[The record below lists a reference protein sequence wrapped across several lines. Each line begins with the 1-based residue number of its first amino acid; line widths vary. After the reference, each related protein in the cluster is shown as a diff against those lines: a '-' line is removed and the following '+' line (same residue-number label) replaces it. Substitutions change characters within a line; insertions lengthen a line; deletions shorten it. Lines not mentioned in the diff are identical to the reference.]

1 MSLVLR
7 QLRKSYGNAEVLRG
21 VSLEA
26 NYGQVMAIV
35 GANGAGKSTLIK
47 ILAGAV
53 PKDSGELEKDGQL
66 LDLKGP
72 RDAIRQGICTVYQE
86 LSLVTELSVAENLLM
101 GVLPKRRGLIDWNGS
116 NIRAKEIL
124 ASIGFDAIE
133 PTVKIR
139 DLSIA
144 KQQMVEIAK
153 ALVSKPRIIVLDE
166 PSAVLSGSDL
176 DSLYALV
183 RQLREQGTLVL
194 YVSHRL
200 QEVLDLADRIVVMK
214 DGYFV
219 GELDPKEANEDNII
233 TMMTGRQIET
243 IYPKRREEFGE
254 PTLTAKGLSREG
266 EFDDVSF
273 KLRQGEVLSIFGLV
287 GSGRSELV
295 ESIFGARKLHGGSVS
310 VRGLSKPFKSPAHAI
325 NTGLALMTENRQ
337 RTGLILGLQVC
348 ENINLATMG
357 GPFLSMK
364 RRRSLSEKMIH
375 ELSIAPNHCRKMEV
389 WKLSGGNQQ
398 KVVISKWLLTNP
410 SILILDEP
418 TRGVDM
424 ATRVDIYQKIDELAS
439 LGISILMVSSDLTEA
454 ISMADR
460 VLVMRDGQVVK
471 ELEAATTSE
480 DEVLTYAMGGYDE
493 QI

>member
-7 QLRKSYGNAEVLRG
+7 DIRKSYGGTEVLRG

-26 NYGQVMAIV
+26 GYGQVVAFV

-53 PKDSGELEKDGQL
+53 SRDSGSLELDNQP

-101 GVLPKRRGLIDWNGS
+101 GVLPKRRGLIDWKAAHT
-116 NIRAKEIL
+116 RAREIL
-124 ASIGFDAIE
+124 ASIGFDAID
-133 PTVKIR
+133 TATKIC

-153 ALVSKPRIIVLDE
+153 ALVSKPRILVLDE

-183 RQLREQGTLVL
+183 GQLRDQGTLVL

-200 QEVLDLADRIVVMK
+200 QEILDLADRIIVMK

-219 GELDPKEANEDNII
+219 AELDPKEATEDSII
-233 TMMTGRQIET
+233 TLMSGRQIEA
-243 IYPKRREEFGE
+243 IYPDRREGFGPSTFAVE
-254 PTLTAKGLSREG
+254 GLTRDG
-266 EFDDVSF
+266 EFENVSF
-273 KLRQGEVLSIFGLV
+273 ELRSGEIVSIFGLV

-295 ESIFGARKLHGGSVS
+295 ESIFGARRLHGGSIS
-310 VRGLSKPFKSPAHAI
+310 IGGAAKRLSSPATAI
-325 NTGLALMTENRQ
+325 KDGLALLTENRQ
-337 RTGLILGLQVC
+337 LTGLVLGLKVC
-348 ENINLATMG
+348 ENINLATMH
-357 GPFLSMK
+357 GPLLSMT
-364 RRRSLSEKMIH
+364 RRRSNSEQMINK
-375 ELSIAPNHCRKMEV
+375 LSIKPERCRTMEA
-389 WKLSGGNQQ
+389 WQLSGGNQQ
-398 KVVISKWLLTNP
+398 KVVISKWLLTSP

-424 ATRVDIYQKIDELAS
+424 ATRVDIYQKIDELAAS
-439 LGISILMVSSDLTEA
+439 GISILMVSSDLTEA
-454 ISMADR
+454 VSMADR
-460 VLVMRDGQVVK
+460 ILVMRNGRLLK
-471 ELEAATTSE
+471 ELDAAKTSE
-480 DEVLTYAMGGYDE
+480 DEVLAYAIGGYAV
-493 QI
+493 

>member
-7 QLRKSYGNAEVLRG
+7 KVHKSYGSAEVLHG

-26 NYGQVMAIV
+26 DYGQVVAIV

-53 PKDSGELEKDGQL
+53 SKDSGDIKLDGKS

-86 LSLVTELSVAENLLM
+86 LSLVPELSVTENLLL
-101 GVLPKRRGLIDWNGS
+101 GVLPKRRGLIDWGAARA
-116 NIRAKEIL
+116 RAKEIL
-124 ASIGFDAIE
+124 NSIGFGAVDETAK
-133 PTVKIR
+133 TR

-153 ALVSKPRIIVLDE
+153 ALVSKPRILVLDE

-183 RQLREQGTLVL
+183 GQLRDQGTLVL
-194 YVSHRL
+194 YISHRL
-200 QEVLDLADRIVVMK
+200 QEVLSLADRIVIMK
-214 DGYFV
+214 DGNFV
-219 GELDPKEANEDNII
+219 AELDPKNATEDDII
-233 TMMTGRQIET
+233 TLMAGRQIEV
-243 IYPKRREEFGE
+243 IYPDRREEFGE
-254 PTLTAKGLSREG
+254 STLTVEGLSRDG

-273 KLRQGEVLSIFGLV
+273 HLRKGEILSIFGLV

-295 ESIFGARKLHGGSVS
+295 EAIFGAYRPHSGSISIGGDIK
-310 VRGLSKPFKSPAHAI
+310 RFNAPAKAI
-325 NTGLALMTENRQ
+325 KTGLALVTENRQ
-337 RTGLILGLQVC
+337 RTGLVLGHKVN
-348 ENINLATMG
+348 ENINLATMHG
-357 GPFLSMK
+357 MLLSLPK
-364 RRRSLSEKMIH
+364 RRSNSEKMIN
-375 ELSIAPNHCRKMEV
+375 ELSIQPNHCRNMEA
-389 WKLSGGNQQ
+389 WQLSGGNQQ
-398 KVVISKWLLTNP
+398 KVVLSKWLLTNP

-424 ATRVDIYQKIDELAS
+424 ATRAEIYQKIDELADS
-439 LGISILMVSSDLTEA
+439 GISILMVSSDLTEA

-460 VLVMRDGQVVK
+460 VLVMRNGRIVK
-471 ELEAATTSE
+471 ELAAASTNE
-480 DEVLTYAMGGYDE
+480 DEVLTYAIGGDE
-493 QI
+493 TK

>member
-7 QLRKSYGNAEVLRG
+7 DVRKSYGSAEVLRG

-26 NYGQVMAIV
+26 EFGQVVAIV

-53 PKDSGELEKDGQL
+53 PKDSGDLELDSKP
-66 LDLKGP
+66 LDLKVP

-101 GVLPKRRGLIDWNGS
+101 GVLPKNRGLIDWKAARA
-116 NIRAKEIL
+116 RAKDIL
-124 ASIGFDAIE
+124 TSIGFDGIDTAA
-133 PTVKIR
+133 KIK

-153 ALVSKPRIIVLDE
+153 ALVSKPRILVLDE

-183 RQLREQGTLVL
+183 DQLRKQGTLVL

-200 QEVLDLADRIVVMK
+200 REVLNLADRIVVMK
-214 DGYFV
+214 DGHFV
-219 GELDPKEANEDNII
+219 AELDPKEATEDDII
-233 TMMTGRQIET
+233 TLMAGRKIEA
-243 IYPKRREEFGE
+243 IYPDRRATFGE
-254 PTLTAKGLSREG
+254 TTLTVEGLSRVG
-266 EFDDVSF
+266 EFEDAALS
-273 KLRQGEVLSIFGLV
+273 LHSGEILSLFGLV

-295 ESIFGARKLHGGSVS
+295 ETIFGARRPHSGMISIGGETKVFNA
-310 VRGLSKPFKSPAHAI
+310 PIDAI
-325 NTGLALMTENRQ
+325 NAGLALVTENRQ
-337 RTGLILGLQVC
+337 STGLVLGLKVD
-348 ENINLATMG
+348 ENINLATMR
-357 GPFLSMK
+357 GPFLSMSG
-364 RRRSLSEKMIH
+364 RRANTDMMVN
-375 ELSIAPNHCRKMEV
+375 ELSIMPQGCRVMEA
-389 WKLSGGNQQ
+389 WQLSGGNQQ
-398 KVVISKWLLTNP
+398 KVVLSKWLLTNP

-424 ATRVDIYQKIDELAS
+424 ATRVDIYRKINELA
-439 LGISILMVSSDLTEA
+439 LAGISILMVSSDLTEA

-460 VLVMRDGQVVK
+460 VLVMRNGRIVK
-471 ELEAATTSE
+471 ELSAADTNE
-480 DEVLTYAMGGYDE
+480 DEVLAYAIGDHYE
-493 QI
+493 

>member
-7 QLRKSYGNAEVLRG
+7 EIRKSYGNAEVLRG

-26 NYGQVMAIV
+26 GYGQVVAIV

-53 PKDSGELEKDGQL
+53 PKDSGDLELDSQP

-86 LSLVTELSVAENLLM
+86 LSLVMELSVAENLLM
-101 GVLPKRRGLIDWNGS
+101 GVLPKRRGLIDWS
-116 NIRAKEIL
+116 AARARAKEIL
-124 ASIGFDAIE
+124 TSIGFDAID
-133 PTVKIR
+133 PAAKIR

-153 ALVSKPRIIVLDE
+153 ALVSKPKILVLDE

-176 DSLYALV
+176 ESLYGLV
-183 RQLREQGTLVL
+183 GQLRDQGTLVL

-200 QEVLDLADRIVVMK
+200 QEVLHLADRVIVMK
-214 DGYFV
+214 DGQFV
-219 GELDPKEANEDNII
+219 AELDPKEATEDGII
-233 TMMTGRQIET
+233 TLMAGRQIDA
-243 IYPKRREEFGE
+243 IYPDRRKEFGVS
-254 PTLTAKGLSREG
+254 TLTVEGLTRFG

-273 KLRQGEVLSIFGLV
+273 KLRAGEILSIFGLV

-295 ESIFGARKLHGGSVS
+295 ETIFGARRPHSGSISIGGV
-310 VRGLSKPFKSPAHAI
+310 VKRFKAPANAI
-325 NTGLALMTENRQ
+325 KTGLALVTENRQ
-337 RTGLILGLQVC
+337 HTGLVLGLKVC
-348 ENINLATMG
+348 ENINLATMHG
-357 GPFLSMK
+357 LLLSMA
-364 RRRSLSEKMIH
+364 RRRSRSERMIN
-375 ELSIAPNHCRKMEV
+375 ELSIQPKRCRNMEA
-389 WKLSGGNQQ
+389 WQLSGGNQQ

-424 ATRVDIYQKIDELAS
+424 ATRVDIYQKINELAAT
-439 LGISILMVSSDLTEA
+439 GISILMVSSDLTEA
-454 ISMADR
+454 VSMADR
-460 VLVMRDGQVVK
+460 VLVMRNGRVVK
-471 ELEAATTSE
+471 ELDAARTSE
-480 DEVLTYAMGGYDE
+480 DEVLAYAIGGLND
-493 QI
+493 

>member
-1 MSLVLR
+1 MSLVLHEV
-7 QLRKSYGNAEVLRG
+7 RKSYGSAEVLRG

-26 NYGQVMAIV
+26 EFGQVVAIV

-53 PKDSGELEKDGQL
+53 PRDSGDLELDGSP
-66 LDLKGP
+66 LDLKVP

-101 GVLPKRRGLIDWNGS
+101 GVLPKRRGLIDWQAARA
-116 NIRAKEIL
+116 RAKEIL
-124 ASIGFDAIE
+124 ASIGFEGIDTAA
-133 PTVKIR
+133 KIR

-153 ALVSKPRIIVLDE
+153 ALVSKPRILVLDE

-183 RQLREQGTLVL
+183 HQLREQGTLVL

-200 QEVLDLADRIVVMK
+200 REVLNLADRIVVMK

-219 GELDPKEANEDNII
+219 AELDPKEATEDDII
-233 TMMTGRQIET
+233 TLMAGRKIEA
-243 IYPKRREEFGE
+243 IYPDRREVFGE
-254 PTLTAKGLSREG
+254 PTLAVEGLSRSG
-266 EFDDVSF
+266 EFEDASLS
-273 KLRQGEVLSIFGLV
+273 LRSGEILSLFGLV

-295 ESIFGARKLHGGSVS
+295 ETIFGARRPDSGSVS
-310 VRGLSKPFKSPAHAI
+310 ISGDIKCFNAPINAIHA
-325 NTGLALMTENRQ
+325 GLALVTENRQ
-337 RTGLILGLQVC
+337 RTGLVLGLQVG
-348 ENINLATMG
+348 ENINLATMR
-357 GPFLSMK
+357 GPFLSMAG
-364 RRRSLSEKMIH
+364 RRANTEKMVH
-375 ELSIAPNHCRKMEV
+375 ELSIMPKGCRTMEA
-389 WKLSGGNQQ
+389 WQLSGGNQQ
-398 KVVISKWLLTNP
+398 KVVLSKWLLTNP

-424 ATRVDIYQKIDELAS
+424 ATRVDIYQKINELAMS
-439 LGISILMVSSDLTEA
+439 GISILMVSSDLTEA

-460 VLVMRDGQVVK
+460 VLVMRNGRIVK
-471 ELEAATTSE
+471 ELNAASTNE
-480 DEVLTYAMGGYDE
+480 DEVLSYAIGDHYE
-493 QI
+493 